1 MCVCQN
7 QAPLW
12 RTQRSL
18 LSNSRYSRGNM
29 LSERQVRMQATGNFN
44 NANKQFDSGS
54 QEEIEAVIE
63 AAAHTNSGPAIFLRL
78 LDGSDIIFPIFVGEF
93 EFK

>member
-1 MCVCQN
+1 
-7 QAPLW
+7 
-12 RTQRSL
+12 
-18 LSNSRYSRGNM
+18 M